1 MTGSPK
7 APSACAVRAS
17 FLVAF
22 ACFCIASNVRAQNV
36 TVTNVFQQHY
46 SYTPPI
52 GDQNCPAGY
61 NIPSGQYDTSTY
73 HLERGHAIHHLDPKN
88 PANDYW
94 VYWAHFDNSSYSTA
108 EVAIFKSTTECG
120 PYTLQSQISN
130 PFSIDGH
137 GYGFQPGG
145 WQSRDENIFRD
156 GDTQT
161 YNADGT
167 VASYAA
173 AYFVTASNDLGT
185 QTSSSGSTCN
195 FANDSD
201 AVFKMTPDYL
211 GIDPTT
217 NPSTN
222 GANWIFVCDQ
232 REAPVMF
239 KQGST
244 YFLVV
249 SQAAGWYPS
258 QGAYGAT
265 NNPLI
270 GWTPDPI
277 PLGNTSTFGLQS
289 SDGFAIQGTQA
300 TTFVL
305 VFDHLGGNDSKN
317 PSSNEFFD
325 TGAVWL
331 PLFLDGAAKT
341 ATLNWYSSWSVDM
354 TTGVLTLPS
363 LPNLAIGSSAAATV
377 TTAAASGGT
386 TFLPGNAVDGSYVTR
401 WAGSASGSSSFN
413 SAKPTGSALCPVTNA
428 TSTTACSP
436 SLVVDLGSVQ
446 PVQEIDLS
454 FYMVH
459 GSEVYYKYKLEYSS
473 DGVVWST
480 LDYTT
485 FASARNAS
493 LNNISAVP
501 FSNNT
506 TYGFNALPVNFSA
519 RYVAVTETGVVQQ
532 NTATPFYAP
541 GLYEMAVIQS
551 TAPQSPQPVT
561 VTVTPPV
568 SPVAPSS
575 SFVVN
580 VAVTGPQGQP
590 TPTGYV
596 QLSAPGYI
604 SETFGLLNGAASF
617 TVPAGAVAGGTNAIT
632 ASFRA
637 DPTSAPI
644 YGIGTTTGSGSIT
657 VTAPAAPANVAIA
670 KTAPGTLTVSWAAS
684 TGASSYI
691 VNRSSDEGNTY
702 TQIGAP
708 ASLSFVD
715 TGLNNDSTAYCYTV
729 AAVNGAGAGPASAAV
744 CSTATANF
752 PVAGLAVTQ
761 SGPGAL
767 TISYNSLTDVSGY
780 LIKRSVGG
788 GAFTSLTTATST
800 SYVDENLLTNGTQY
814 CYTVAAVFSGTPSVD
829 SAPVCNTA
837 STNFV
842 PTNIAVT
849 PWFSSQLYV
858 SWLAPGTTN
867 TMYVVKRSVN
877 GGTFTTVATQST
889 LTYVDMNLTNYS
901 NVYCYVVDAVVGNVS
916 SQDSFAACASPS
928 ADFLSVPNNS
938 FETPNEASALWQTG
952 TSVVGGSWTFVGA
965 AGANSGNISGI
976 SINNTGTWTNGNAA
990 APAQNQVAY
999 ISGAGTISQT
1009 IGGFTPGNTYTVWMA
1024 ASERQNRGQTTAN
1037 PFTVN
1042 VNGQAVGTIAPSQS
1056 IGYYRDY
1063 SASFVATAATNAIA
1077 FAGTTNSSSTINT
1090 VLLDNVRIQTTGSA
1104 VAQITVPPV
1113 TIAQGTA
1120 FSALTATETF
1130 NGAAAPSGPPV
1141 FQVNQLDQVASACN
1155 VSGNTEVCTANYPTA
1170 KLAAGTAAITVWYA
1184 GDPVYKATSG
1194 TGQLTVANISGG
1206 TVQLLTTAVLSQQ
1219 GGGSYQAVVTV
1230 QNTGS
1235 SAALAVTLTNVS
1247 VGSAT
1252 ASSLPVSLGN
1262 IGPGGTASITLTVPA
1277 SAGAPASTVVERFA
1291 GTYTGGTFSGSVR
1304 AHLP

>member
-1 MTGSPK
+1 MIGSPK
-7 APSACAVRAS
+7 TSSACAVRAT
-17 FLVAF
+17 LLLAF
-22 ACFCIASNVRAQNV
+22 AGFCVASNVGAQNV
-36 TVTNVFQQHY
+36 TITNVFQQHY
-46 SYTPPI
+46 SYTPRI

-61 NIPSGQYDTSTY
+61 NIPSGQYNATTY
-73 HLERGHAIHHLDPKN
+73 HLERGHAIHHLDSKN
-88 PANDYW
+88 LANDYW

-120 PYTLQSQISN
+120 PYILQSQISN

-211 GIDPTT
+211 AIDSST
-217 NPSTN
+217 NQSTN

-258 QGAYGAT
+258 QGAYGASSNALT
-265 NNPLI
+265 
-270 GWTPDPI
+270 GWTPDPV

-289 SDGFAIQGTQA
+289 SDGFMIHGTDA

-305 VFDHLGGNDSKN
+305 VFDHLGGNDTKN
-317 PSSNEFFD
+317 PSSSEFFD

-331 PLFLDGAAKT
+331 PLFLDGTSKT

-354 TTGVLTLPS
+354 TTGLLTLPT
-363 LPNLAIGSSAAATV
+363 LPNLAIGSTATATV
-377 TTAAASGGT
+377 ATAAASGT
-386 TFLPGNAVDGSYVTR
+386 TFVPSNAVDGNYMTR

-413 SAKPTGSALCPVTNA
+413 SATPTGTALCPLTNA
-428 TSTTACSP
+428 TPAMVCSP

-459 GSEVYYKYKLEYSS
+459 GSEVYYKYKIDYSS
-473 DGVVWST
+473 DGAVWST
-480 LDYTT
+480 LDYTA
-485 FASARNAS
+485 FASAGDAV
-493 LNNISAVP
+493 LNNISNVP

-532 NTATPFYAP
+532 NTTTPFYAP

-551 TAPQSPQPVT
+551 SAPQSPQPVT
-561 VTVTPPV
+561 VTATP
-568 SPVAPSS
+568 SISSVAPSS
-575 SFVVN
+575 SFAVN

-617 TVPAGAVAGGTNAIT
+617 TIPAGAVAGGTNAIT

-644 YGIGTTTGSGSIT
+644 YGIGTTTGSGNIT
-657 VTAPAAPANVAIA
+657 VTTPAAPANVVVA
-670 KTAPGTLTVSWAAS
+670 KTAPGSLTVNWMAS
-684 TGASSYI
+684 VGASSYV
-691 VNRSSDEGNTY
+691 VNRSSDGGSTY
-702 TQIGAP
+702 TQAGATTT
-708 ASLSFVD
+708 LSFVD
-715 TGLNNDSTAYCYTV
+715 TGLNNDSTTYCYTV
-729 AAVNGAGAGPASAAV
+729 AAVNGAGTGPSSAPV

-752 PVAGLAVTQ
+752 PVDGLKVTQ

-767 TISYNSLTDVSGY
+767 TVSYNSLIGVSGY
-780 LIKRSVGG
+780 VIKRSVGD
-788 GAFTSLTTATST
+788 GAFIALTTTTST
-800 SYVDENLLTNGTQY
+800 SYMDENLSTDGTQY
-814 CYTVAAVFSGTPSVD
+814 CYTVAAVFGSTPSVD
-829 SAPVCNTA
+829 SAAACSAA
-837 STNFV
+837 SINFV
-842 PTNIAVT
+842 PANVLVT
-849 PWFSSQLYV
+849 PWFSSQLYI
-858 SWLAPGTTN
+858 SWLAPGTSN
-867 TMYVVKRSVN
+867 TSYVVKRSVN
-877 GGTFTTVATQST
+877 GGAFTTVVTQST
-889 LTYVDMNLTNYS
+889 LTYVDINLTNYS

-916 SQDSFAACASPS
+916 SPDSFAECASPS

-938 FETPNEASALWQTG
+938 FETPNEQSQLWQTG
-952 TSVVGGSWTFVGA
+952 TSVVGGWWTFVGA
-965 AGANSGNISGI
+965 AGANSGNVSGI
-976 SINNTGTWTNGNAA
+976 SVNNTGTWTNGNAG

-999 ISGAGTISQT
+999 ICGAGTISQT
-1009 IGGFTPGNTYTVWMA
+1009 IGGFTPGDTYTVLVA
-1024 ASERQNRGQTTAN
+1024 ASERQNRGQTTADA
-1037 PFTVN
+1037 FMVN
-1042 VNGQAVGTIAPSQS
+1042 VNGQAVGTIAPPQL

-1063 SASFVATAATNAIA
+1063 SVSFVATAAMNAIA
-1077 FAGTTNSSSTINT
+1077 FTGATNSSSTINT

-1104 VAQITVPPV
+1104 AAQITVPAM
-1113 TIAQGTA
+1113 TISQGTA
-1120 FSALTATETF
+1120 FAALTATETF
-1130 NGAAAPSGPPV
+1130 SGAAAPSGPLV
-1141 FQVNQLDQVASACN
+1141 FQVNQLDQVASTCN
-1155 VSGNTEVCTANYPTA
+1155 VSGNTETCTANYPTS
-1170 KLAAGTAAITVWYA
+1170 KLVAGTATITVWYA
-1184 GDPVYKATSG
+1184 GDPVYTALTG
-1194 TGQLTVANISGG
+1194 TGQLTVANISGS
-1206 TVQLLTTAVLSQQ
+1206 TVQLLTTAAVSQLSN
-1219 GGGSYQAVVTV
+1219 GSYQAVVTV

-1235 SAALAVTLTNVS
+1235 SAALAVTLTNMS
-1247 VGSAT
+1247 VGSAS
-1252 ASSLPVSLGN
+1252 ALPLPASLGT
-1262 IGPGGTASITLTVPA
+1262 IEVGAAASTTLTVPG
-1277 SAGAPASTVVERFA
+1277 SAGAPGSAVVERFA
-1291 GTYTGGTFSGSVR
+1291 GTYTGGTFGGSVR
-1304 AHLP
+1304 AQLP